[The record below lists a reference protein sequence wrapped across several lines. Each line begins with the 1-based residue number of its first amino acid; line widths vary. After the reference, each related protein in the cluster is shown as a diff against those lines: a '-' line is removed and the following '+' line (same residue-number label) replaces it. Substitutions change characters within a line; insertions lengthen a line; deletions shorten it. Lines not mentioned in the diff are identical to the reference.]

1 MLEHRALVR
10 KYHGMK
16 MDSGQVPDQG
26 GHVYYVREFILSPI
40 SNIGPLKECKKWNK
54 AIRVKFS

>member
-1 MLEHRALVR
+1 MR